1 MEKEPLRAPGQTFSG
16 IREEITTSLV
26 TGINNSS
33 DLRSLIS
40 VPIPGGISVRDRKSF
55 VQEIKNN
62 LDLLDKTSLEEIQI
76 YLDLLLEK

>member
-1 MEKEPLRAPGQTFSG
+1 
-16 IREEITTSLV
+16 
-26 TGINNSS
+26 
-33 DLRSLIS
+33 
-40 VPIPGGISVRDRKSF
+40 